1 MILEVF
7 FDMVVLD
14 KIKEETPEGKN
25 RFYTS
30 IYGSVGF
37 SGGSEDKESVCST
50 GDLGSVPGSGRYPG
64 EGNGNPLNCSCLEN
78 SLDRGAWQARVHGV
92 IKSL

>member
-37 SGGSEDKESVCST
+37 SGGSDDQES
-50 GDLGSVPGSGRYPG
+50 DPGSVPG
-64 EGNGNPLNCSCLEN
+64 
-78 SLDRGAWQARVHGV
+78 
-92 IKSL
+92 